1 MTVLTIGWKD
11 VEGLKRFDNG
21 IKAVGDDGRKVMQ
34 RAVARVGDMAR
45 TQVYR
50 ALTKQTG
57 LKRKVVVRA
66 LKVTRPSWT
75 DPSYTIMARGGNI
88 SLKYFAP
95 RETRK
100 GVSAAPFGKRKV
112 FAHTFMKGGLFPN
125 RSAVVFGGQVMMRTG
140 SGRFPVEKQKSG
152 VYIPSEMVS
161 GATAKAF
168 TSTVREKLPQ
178 RVEHELG
185 RLLA

>member
-1 MTVLTIGWKD
+1 MPVLTIGWKD

-21 IKAVGDDGRKVMQ
+21 IKAIGDDGRKVMQ

-57 LKRKVVVRA
+57 LKRKVIVRA
-66 LKVTRPSWT
+66 LKIKRPSWT
-75 DPSYTIMARGGNI
+75 DPSYTITARGGNI
-88 SLKYFAP
+88 SLKYFSA
-95 RETRK
+95 RETRA
-100 GVSAAPFGKRKV
+100 GVSAAPFGQRKI
-112 FAHTFMKGGLFPN
+112 FAHTFIKGGRFPN
-125 RSAVVFGGQVMMRTG
+125 RSGDVFNGHVMMRVG

-161 GATAKAF
+161 GATADVF
-168 TSTVREKLPQ
+168 LSTVREKLPQ

-185 RLLA
+185 RLLP